1 MYAIVSLGVTF
12 ICYTGMEK
20 LDYLRLYFRLCFEI
34 FLAFLIFG
42 LKPREPEK
50 KKEE

>member
-20 LDYLRLYFRLCFEI
+20 LDEDFTIDFALKYF
-34 FLAFLIFG
+34 
-42 LKPREPEK
+42 
-50 KKEE
+50 